1 MLEGVVV
8 VTNLLSRQIIY
19 LLLIFLLPSKNQMI
33 IKWSRI
39 KRIAM
44 VANWFEVTIRQS
56 SHWNEDYVWW
66 NIVLVEQDSFLQFPD
81 PHLSAAW
88 QTFRLGISTA
98 GVMSCCFFPN
108 EIQPPIIFVTFRVEL
123 FGHLYEH
130 FICPH
135 MCIYTHSHVYART
148 HTHTYMLKIGKR
160 LKRKKHKQETLK
172 NTT

>member
-1 MLEGVVV
+1 M

-44 VANWFEVTIRQS
+44 VANWFEVTIRQI

-66 NIVLVEQDSFLQFPD
+66 IIVLVEQDSFLQFSGPTSVCCMTN
-81 PHLSAAW
+81 LSVGN
-88 QTFRLGISTA
+88 QCSRGD
-98 GVMSCCFFPN
+98 VMLFFPN

-123 FGHLYEH
+123 FGHLYGH
-130 FICPH
+130 FNCPH
-135 MCIYTHSHVYART
+135 MCVYTHSHVHART
-148 HTHTYMLKIGKR
+148 HTHTCMLKIGKR
-160 LKRKKHKQETLK
+160 LKRKKT
-172 NTT
+172 